1 MSSLPEIIL
10 ASQSPARAKV
20 LGQIQLPFIAIPSR
34 IDEKNS
40 ENKLKDPQ
48 KFVLQISQKKAKKVA
63 VQFQYNQKN
72 CVIIGCDTLVVS
84 PSGKI
89 VGKPETKDKAE
100 LMLKIL
106 SGKEH
111 TVLTGC
117 TIIIY
122 PDEVKYQ
129 TVVSTLVRF
138 RALTAEEINYYLK
151 EGEWQNKAGSY
162 AIQGLGAILIN
173 EIEGDYYN
181 IVGLPISWIWQML
194 WDHYGKNLLLI
205 KEKRKI

>member
-20 LGQIQLPFIAIPSR
+20 LGQIQLPFIVIPSR
-34 IDEKNS
+34 IDEKNG

-48 KFVLQISQKKAKKVA
+48 KFVLQISQKKAKTVA
-63 VQFQYNQKN
+63 VQNQYNQKN

-89 VGKPETKDKAE
+89 VGKPESKDKAG
-100 LMLKIL
+100 LMLQTL

-122 PDEVKYQ
+122 PDKVKYQ
-129 TVVSTLVRF
+129 TVVSTLVKF

-162 AIQGLGAILIN
+162 AIQGLGAILID

-181 IVGLPISWIWQML
+181 IVGLPISWIWQTL
-194 WDHYGKNLLLI
+194 WDHYGKDLLLI
-205 KEKRKI
+205 KEERKI

>member
-20 LGQIQLPFIAIPSR
+20 LGQIQLPFIAIPSK

-40 ENKLKDPQ
+40 ENRLKNPQ
-48 KFVLQISQKKAKKVA
+48 KFVLKISQNKAKTVA
-63 VQFQYNQKN
+63 LQHQYDQKN

-89 VGKPETKDKAE
+89 VGKPENRDKAG
-100 LMLKIL
+100 LMLRAL

-117 TIIIY
+117 TIMIY
-122 PDEVKYQ
+122 PDKVKYQ
-129 TVVSTLVRF
+129 TVISTSVRF
-138 RALTAEEINYYLK
+138 RILTTEEINYYLK

-173 EIEGDYYN
+173 EIDGDYYN
-181 IVGLPISWIWQML
+181 IVGLPISWIWQTL
-194 WDHYGKNLLLI
+194 WNHYGNKLLLI

>member
-20 LGQIQLPFIAIPSR
+20 LGQIQLPFIVIPSK
-34 IDEKNS
+34 IDEKDT
-40 ENKLKDPQ
+40 EDKLKDPQ
-48 KFVLQISQKKAKKVA
+48 KFVLQISQKKAKTVA
-63 VQFQYNQKN
+63 LQHQYVQKN

-84 PSGKI
+84 PTGKI
-89 VGKPETKDKAE
+89 VGKSESWDEARS
-100 LMLKIL
+100 MLQTL
-106 SGKEH
+106 SDKEH

-122 PDEVKYQ
+122 PDQVKYQ
-129 TVVSTLVRF
+129 TVISTIVKF
-138 RALTAEEINYYLK
+138 RSLTTEEINYYLK

-181 IVGLPISWIWQML
+181 IVGLPISWIWQTL
-194 WDHYGKNLLLI
+194 WDHYGKKLFLI
-205 KEKRKI
+205 KEERKH